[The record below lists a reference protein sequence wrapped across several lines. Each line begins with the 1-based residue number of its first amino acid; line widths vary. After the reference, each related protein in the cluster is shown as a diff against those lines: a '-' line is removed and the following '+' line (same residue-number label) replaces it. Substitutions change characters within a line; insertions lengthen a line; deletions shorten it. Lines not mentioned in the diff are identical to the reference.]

1 MDYVVKHIP
10 VDKFRR
16 PGTKIIP
23 QYITIHSTANL
34 HSSALSERNWLINP
48 NNKVKASWHI
58 AVDEKMC
65 VEAIPLDEKTI
76 HTNNKN
82 GNITSIS
89 IEICE
94 SGNRVKTLQNA
105 VKLIVRLLK
114 ERNWGVNRLR
124 RHFDWSGKIC
134 PRIFAE
140 NDWAEWKTF
149 KIAVEK
155 ELNIS
160 KVKVNI
166 KGKIYNLDGFLKDGV
181 NYVPIRAVAEALGY
195 KVGWQDGTV
204 IIE

>member
-1 MDYVVKHIP
+1 MGYVVKHIP

-16 PGTKIIP
+16 PDIKITP

-34 HSSALSERNWLINP
+34 RSSALNERNWLINP

-58 AVDEKMC
+58 AVDECMV

-76 HTNNKN
+76 HTNNAS

-105 VKLIVRLLK
+105 VKLVAKLLK
-114 ERNWGVNRLR
+114 ERNWGVDRLR
-124 RHFDWSGKIC
+124 RHFDWSGKVC
-134 PRIFAE
+134 PRIFSV
-140 NDWAEWKTF
+140 NKWAEWEAF
-149 KIAVEK
+149 KLAVEK
-155 ELNIS
+155 ELNIN

-166 KGKIYNLDGFLKDGV
+166 KGKVYTLDGFLKDGV
-181 NYVPIRAVAEALGY
+181 NYVPIRAVVEALGY